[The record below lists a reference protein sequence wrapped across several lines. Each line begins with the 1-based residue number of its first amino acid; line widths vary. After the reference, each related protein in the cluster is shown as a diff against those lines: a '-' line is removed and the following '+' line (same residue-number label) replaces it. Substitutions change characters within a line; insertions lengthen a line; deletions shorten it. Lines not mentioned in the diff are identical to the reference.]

1 MIEWI
6 ARKTWE
12 TTSLLFPSLD
22 RLTEVVQRRVEV
34 TSNCLSS
41 LLANQHRSGFVGKGG
56 SLGSFSTT
64 SL

>member
-1 MIEWI
+1 MGWL
-6 ARKTWE
+6 ARKIE
-12 TTSLLFPSLD
+12 EMACLLFLPLD

-41 LLANQHRSGFVGKGG
+41 LLANQHRSGLVGKGG